1 MLKAGIGPNVIPS
14 EAEASIDIRA
24 LPDED
29 TAQFMAEMTKV
40 IGDPAVRI
48 VPLAETRPAAP
59 PSRRD
64 TEMYRALEH
73 AGNSVYPGSTT
84 LPAMLTAATDMALLR
99 AKGIQSYGIGPA
111 LTADDF
117 ANHSWHSDVE
127 RIPESSLY
135 QFVEYTWRAVT
146 EVAVRKP

>member
-1 MLKAGIGPNVIPS
+1 
-14 EAEASIDIRA
+14 
-24 LPDED
+24 
-29 TAQFMAEMTKV
+29 
-40 IGDPAVRI
+40 
-48 VPLAETRPAAP
+48 
-59 PSRRD
+59 
-64 TEMYRALEH
+64 MYRALEH

-135 QFVEYTWRAVT
+135 KFVEYTWRAVT
-146 EVAVRKP
+146 EVSVRKP